1 MSTLQER
8 ARRAYEWAR
17 LRRALVASIPVAAL
31 VTVSMLLV
39 TRPDR
44 AGLVGVAVVLVGV
57 WSLWRG
63 VGLPQAFAAGVT
75 SGLVPL
81 LAVSAAM
88 KAPHA
93 CAAGLCISVCL
104 PAAGAGGLVAGVLL
118 GLWQRRFSPSR
129 RQLALGF
136 AVMVLTGAMACA
148 CIGLTGVAILLL
160 TGGATLLLTL
170 RRAS

>member
-1 MSTLQER
+1 MTTLQDR

-17 LRRALVASIPVAAL
+17 FRRALLASIPVTAL

-63 VGLPQAFAAGVT
+63 VGLPQAFAAGVLT
-75 SGLVPL
+75 GLVPL

-88 KAPHA
+88 KAPHV
-93 CAAGLCISVCL
+93 CGAGMCWSVCL
-104 PAAGAGGLVAGVLL
+104 PAAGLGGLVAGVLL
-118 GLWQRRFSPSR
+118 GGWQRRFNPER

-136 AVMVLTGAMACA
+136 VVMVLTGAMACA
-148 CIGLTGVAILLL
+148 CIGLTGVAILAF
-160 TGGATLLLTL
+160 TGGATFLLTA
-170 RRAS
+170 RRPS